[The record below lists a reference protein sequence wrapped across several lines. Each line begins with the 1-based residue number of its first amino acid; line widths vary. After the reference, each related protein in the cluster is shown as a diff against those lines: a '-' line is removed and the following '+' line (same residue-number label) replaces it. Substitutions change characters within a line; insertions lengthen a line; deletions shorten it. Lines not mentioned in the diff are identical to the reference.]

1 MLPDGT
7 LPKAEQLKAEIDEY
21 KQSKTLN
28 YDNRDKAKA
37 ELLKYEVLIGYLNRY
52 HIIPDYYTH
61 SRTVGD
67 NVIFTQGIQQN
78 VIRQACFLGN
88 CAGREET
95 VYVFEF
101 NIPVSDSVHI

>member
-37 ELLKYEVLIGYLNRY
+37 ELQKYEVLMDNIKT
-52 HIIPDYYTH
+52 IIKDEPQKA
-61 SRTVGD
+61 D
-67 NVIFTQGIQQN
+67 NIE
-78 VIRQACFLGN
+78 R
-88 CAGREET
+88 
-95 VYVFEF
+95 
-101 NIPVSDSVHI
+101 